1 MKIGVLLD
9 EPKIPA
15 GFDYVFYEA
24 KPSSGRILQPLQHAW
39 NVINCFADN
48 MVSQTGPDWVATSKG
63 ERAVR
68 GTPKRFLWDWV
79 CPSRVEYREYA
90 RR

>member
-39 NVINCFADN
+39 NVINRFADN
-48 MVSQTGPDWVATSKG
+48 MVSQTRPDWVATSKG
-63 ERAVR
+63 ERVVR